1 MYNDYYGFSESPF
14 NITPNSRFYH
24 RTQSCDEVLQVVRH
38 GIETRKGLIVIVG
51 EPGSGKTLFLQFLVR
66 DLTPRV
72 KTVIVPNPYAN
83 LDEMLRLLA
92 ERLDLAGAVEDRT
105 ARLDQLTDHLIAQR
119 RQDRIVCLLID
130 EAQDL
135 DANTLDDLRV
145 LANLEYEGDALLPIV
160 LVGQPELNLKLD
172 HPSATRIKQR
182 VALTRTIYPLIRKEV
197 GPYIDSRL
205 KVAGYEKS
213 GLFDAEAVDMIA
225 AHSAGIPRMVNSL
238 CDNALFKAFTMKQSV
253 ISAPIVDQVARELRV
268 IAPLALPKQL
278 PRAAAEPTPMRT
290 TESFTRRA
298 EEPSVELFEVENRL
312 AGALHRSSDFHVLGS
327 PDDISREPDMIR
339 DAGAEMAP
347 KNAPDAR
354 QGKLSPFQARTHIL
368 SILSSLFSVRMGWY
382 AFAGT
387 IVLLLL
393 ALNIVNSSQLT
404 GIYSALSG
412 KTPTAVADPQLDR
425 ELDGVKSDR
434 TSVAQS
440 DRRTTKREQ
449 PGGAISDRG
458 NEINGDN
465 TASTANSKPAPP
477 MDPPTALPA
486 TSFRQAQPEETTP
499 AVKKNDSKPASV
511 TLEVVKRSKVR
522 AKPSDGSE
530 IIAELEPGN
539 RVSVLAKSR
548 DYYHVRSLDDKS
560 IRGYVHRE
568 DAFFESTKRR

>member
-72 KTVIVPNPYAN
+72 KTVIVPNPHAN
-83 LDEMLRLLA
+83 LNEMLRLLA

-119 RQDRIVCLLID
+119 RQERIVCLLID

-145 LANLEYEGDALLPIV
+145 LANLECEGDALLPIV
-160 LVGQPELNLKLD
+160 LLGQPELNLKLD
-172 HPSATRIKQR
+172 QPSATRIKQR

-205 KVAGYEKS
+205 KVAGYEKG

-238 CDNALFKAFTMKQSV
+238 CDNALFKAFAMKQSV

-268 IAPLALPKQL
+268 IAPLAPPKQL
-278 PRAAAEPTPMRT
+278 PRAAVEPAPMRS
-290 TESFTRRA
+290 TESFTHRA
-298 EEPSVELFEVENRL
+298 EERSVELFEVENRL
-312 AGALHRSSDFHVLGS
+312 AGALHRSPDFHVLGS
-327 PDDISREPDMIR
+327 PDDISREPDTIR

-347 KNAPDAR
+347 KSAPDAR
-354 QGKLSPFQARTHIL
+354 QSKLPPLQARTHIL
-368 SILSSLFSVRMGWY
+368 YSLFSVRMGWY

-434 TSVAQS
+434 TSVAKS
-440 DRRTTKREQ
+440 DRRSTQREQ
-449 PGGAISDRG
+449 PDGAISDRG
-458 NEINGDN
+458 NEINADN
-465 TASTANSKPAPP
+465 TASTANRKPAPP
-477 MDPPTALPA
+477 IDPPTTALSA
-486 TSFRQAQPEETTP
+486 TSFRQAQPAETTP

-522 AKPSDGSE
+522 ATPSDGSE

-568 DAFFESTKRR
+568 DAFFESRKRR